1 MGKDSRSA
9 DKICFPQD
17 TKKSGRRYARGE
29 SKCDVVVD
37 LTLADPAVTFVEIAT
52 GVVPGGIV
60 ACWEDFQAHPFQRKT
75 CRIRR
80 HIARKFRD

>member
-52 GVVPGGIV
+52 GL
-60 ACWEDFQAHPFQRKT
+60 FQEVLSLVGKIF
-75 CRIRR
+75 R
-80 HIARKFRD
+80 HTRSREKPVEYEGT